1 MTYDDGIQII
11 DITNPSSPTPVL
23 AITDGADGYAEL
35 GGAASITTTTIDSS
49 TYALVASYDDSGVQI
64 IDITDPTDPTAVSAV
79 DGGSGYAL
87 GGASYITTTTI
98 GSSTYALVAARSS
111 NAIQIIDITTPS
123 NPVDA
128 STLTDGGTYSKL
140 TDASS
145 IAVVTGQ
152 STYAFVT
159 SPHNEQNAI
168 QTVKSGIQVI
178 DITTPYSPTPVSP
191 ILDGAGGYTTLKGAT
206 SITTTTIDSSTY
218 ALVAAEDN
226 NNVQIISIKSSTSFN
241 NTNPNPE
248 YAKAGDTLT
257 FRFTTN
263 NAIASDTP
271 QFIIPPKA
279 PSVTLDDAS
288 YDAVLTTPLT
298 Q

>member
-1 MTYDDGIQII
+1 M
-11 DITNPSSPTPVL
+11 
-23 AITDGADGYAEL
+23 
-35 GGAASITTTTIDSS
+35 
-49 TYALVASYDDSGVQI
+49 
-64 IDITDPTDPTAVSAV
+64 
-79 DGGSGYAL
+79 
-87 GGASYITTTTI
+87 
-98 GSSTYALVAARSS
+98 AARSS
-111 NAIQIIDITTPS
+111 NAIQIIDITNPS

-128 STLTDGGTYSKL
+128 STPTNGGTYSKL

-152 STYAFVT
+152 LTYALVT
-159 SPHNEQNAI
+159 SPYNIEVQGVPP
-168 QTVKSGIQVI
+168 TKSGIQVI
-178 DITTPYSPTPVSP
+178 DITTPYSPTPVST
-191 ILDGAGGYTTLKGAT
+191 IIDDKDGYTTLRGAE

-226 NNVQIISIKSSTSFN
+226 AGVQIMSITPSTSFN

-248 YAKAGDTLT
+248 YAKAGDTLS

-279 PSVTLDDAS
+279 PSVTIDDTS
-288 YDAVLTTPLT
+288 YDAVLDLYENKTGYSLT
-298 Q
+298 WIACKIRWCSIS